1 MATLSKE
8 DTINVIFGVF
18 MILLAVVT
26 IVQAART
33 PSLGPADHTV
43 DQDQGTSNLP
53 DNLQYQDANVS
64 F

>member
-1 MATLSKE
+1 MRSAMTSLSKE

-33 PSLGPADHTV
+33 TSMGTAETNSDR
-43 DQDQGTSNLP
+43 DQGMEMADLP
-53 DNLQYQDANVS
+53 AKS
-64 F
+64 